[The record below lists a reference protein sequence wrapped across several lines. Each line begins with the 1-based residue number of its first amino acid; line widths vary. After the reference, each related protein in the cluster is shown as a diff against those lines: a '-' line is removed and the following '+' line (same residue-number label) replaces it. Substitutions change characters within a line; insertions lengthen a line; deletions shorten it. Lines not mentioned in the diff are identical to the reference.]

1 MKASK
6 FREMSVRDL
15 GEEAEA
21 LSEQLFKLRLQR
33 ATGQL
38 ENMVKMRQI
47 RKDLARVKTI
57 MTEKTAEMATT

>member
-38 ENMVKMRQI
+38 ENIVKMRQI